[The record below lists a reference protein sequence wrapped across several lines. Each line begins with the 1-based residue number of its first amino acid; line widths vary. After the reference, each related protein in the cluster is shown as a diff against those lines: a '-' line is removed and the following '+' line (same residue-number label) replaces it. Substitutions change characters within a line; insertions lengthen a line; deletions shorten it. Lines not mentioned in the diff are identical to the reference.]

1 MESFAFIIHPLEPK
15 ADVARKYPRLARIVP
30 TGLIHFLS
38 EFWPPL
44 VLSRV
49 SGVRSAATGK
59 EVEGWLLACPLTARQ
74 MVRLPPARAYRKII
88 QTGRLAERL
97 GARILGLGAFT
108 SVVGDGGVTVART
121 LTIPVTTGDSYTVA
135 VVLETLLEAGRRL
148 GISPAGA
155 TAAVIGASGAI
166 GSASARLLGP
176 QVARLILVGR
186 DENRLRQVAAGV
198 TQADGSPPMVSTT
211 LEAVREADLV
221 LSATSAGR
229 PLLFPEHLKAGA
241 VVCDVARP
249 HDVSPRVARER
260 DDVLVVD
267 GGLVEMPGGV
277 NFRFDYTLPRHLTFA
292 CMAETITLAL
302 EGRFEDYTLGKDL
315 RTSQIAEIAG
325 LAARHGFRPAPFYSF
340 GRLLSDEEIEAVR
353 RKAAATYGSVR

>member
-1 MESFAFIIHPLEPK
+1 MDSFAFIIHPLEPK
-15 ADVARKYPRLARIVP
+15 ADVARRYPRLARIVP
-30 TGLIHFLS
+30 TEMIHFLS

-74 MVRLPPARAYRKII
+74 LVRLPPARAYRKII

-108 SVVGDGGVTVART
+108 SVAGDGGVTVARA
-121 LTIPVTTGDSYTVA
+121 LDVPVTTGDSYTVA
-135 VVLETLLEAGRRL
+135 VVVDALLEAGRRL
-148 GISPAGA
+148 GISTAEA
-155 TAAVIGASGAI
+155 TAAVVGATGAI
-166 GSASARLLGP
+166 GLASARLLGP

-186 DENRLRQVAAGV
+186 DEGRLRQVAAELSQGGG
-198 TQADGSPPMVSTT
+198 TAPTVSTT

-229 PLLFPEHLKAGA
+229 PILFPEHLKAGA
-241 VVCDVARP
+241 AVCDVARP
-249 HDVSPRVARER
+249 HDVSPRVVRER

-277 NFRFDYTLPRHLTFA
+277 NFRFDYTLPSHLTFA
-292 CMAETITLAL
+292 CMAETVALAL

-315 RTSQIAEIAG
+315 RPTQIVEIAG
-325 LAARHGFRPAPFYSF
+325 LAVRHGFRPAPLHSF
-340 GRLLSDEEIEAVR
+340 NRLLTAEEIETVR
-353 RKAAATYGSVR
+353 RKAAATRGYAR